1 MSIGFIFDLDGV
13 ITDTAEYHFRAWKKL
28 ADAEGIPFTRE
39 DNEALRGVSRRE
51 SLRRLLKGRPIDEA
65 TAEAWME
72 RKNADYRALLAEM
85 TAADLLPGARE
96 FLEAARAAGIK
107 VGLASAS
114 RNAPDVI
121 ASLGIASLFDVL
133 GDGHAVARSKPAPDL
148 FVWVA
153 GAFGLPVSACVV
165 FEDAEA
171 GVRGGAGRGDGV
183 RRYRPGRAC
192 GARDADLRRSAR
204 DHCRAGGGAGRGR
217 GVSHRRFGRFRPLT
231 RPAHVW

>member
-1 MSIGFIFDLDGV
+1 MAIGFIFDLDGV

-28 ADAEGIPFTRE
+28 ADEEGIPFTRE

-65 TAEAWME
+65 TAEAWMA
-72 RKNADYRALLAEM
+72 RKNADYRALLAEI
-85 TAADLLPGARE
+85 TPDDLLPGARA

-121 ASLGIASLFDVL
+121 ASLQIGALFDVI
-133 GDGHAVARSKPAPDL
+133 GDGTSVVRTKPAPDL

-153 GAFGLPVSACVV
+153 GGFGLPVKACVV
-165 FEDAEA
+165 FEDAAA
-171 GVRGGAGRGDGV
+171 GVEAALAARMPSVGIGPVERVGQAGLVCDGLHAITVEQAAALVTGAG
-183 RRYRPGRAC
+183 
-192 GARDADLRRSAR
+192 
-204 DHCRAGGGAGRGR
+204 
-217 GVSHRRFGRFRPLT
+217 
-231 RPAHVW
+231 

>member
-1 MSIGFIFDLDGV
+1 MGIGFIFDLDGV
-13 ITDTAEYHFRAWKKL
+13 ITDTAEFHFRAWKKL
-28 ADAEGIPFTRE
+28 ADEEGIPFTRE

-51 SLRRLLKGRPIDEA
+51 SLRRMLKGREIDEA
-65 TAEAWME
+65 TAEAWMA

-85 TAADLLPGARE
+85 TPDDLLPGARE

-121 ASLGIASLFDVL
+121 NNLGIRDLFDVL
-133 GDGHAVARSKPAPDL
+133 GDGTSVARTKPAPDL

-153 GAFGLPVSACVV
+153 GGFGLPSTACVV

-171 GVRGGAGRGDGV
+171 GVDAALKAHMACVGIGPAERVGKAHLVCDGLHAITV
-183 RRYRPGRAC
+183 EQA
-192 GARDADLRRSAR
+192 AAL
-204 DHCRAGGGAGRGR
+204 
-217 GVSHRRFGRFRPLT
+217 V
-231 RPAHVW
+231 AHAV